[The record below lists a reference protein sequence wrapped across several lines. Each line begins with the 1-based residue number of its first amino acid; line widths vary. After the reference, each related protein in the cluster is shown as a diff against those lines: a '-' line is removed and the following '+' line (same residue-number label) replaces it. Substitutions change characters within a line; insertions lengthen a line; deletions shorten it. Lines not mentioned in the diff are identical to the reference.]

1 MQDKFLKGFYRLF
14 SITFFVSSLVYA
26 GGGCKIHK
34 HVDENDDKVTITST
48 SDSEAEDLCKHRFKE
63 KSETSSSGNSEST
76 TK

>member
-48 SDSEAEDLCKHRFKE
+48 SNPELEDLCKSKE
-63 KSETSSSGNSEST
+63 KLEISSSGNSEST